1 MKKFIFLIIIVAL
14 STLWLYLLHFFAPN
28 LNSGE
33 GVKKELKFPS
43 SLEELQKV
51 AGLLKLY
58 SLNHWWYVFLI
69 FGSAYI
75 YKQAFCIPGSIFLNL
90 LAGALYGKLGGLF
103 FACLFT
109 SMGATMCYILSL
121 TFAKEL
127 VLTYF
132 RDRFSNFQKKV
143 KENEDN
149 LLPFMLFIRLVPI
162 APGWVINVVAPL
174 VDVPVPIFILST
186 FFGLVPYNFIGVS
199 AGGMLS
205 SLKSVDDIF
214 TWNVFFTTTGI
225 ALLATCPPYILRRL
239 SNNRKVKAL

>member
-1 MKKFIFLIIIVAL
+1 MCATFFSCHLFIQL
-14 STLWLYLLHFFAPN
+14 
-28 LNSGE
+28 
-33 GVKKELKFPS
+33 
-43 SLEELQKV
+43 
-51 AGLLKLY
+51 LY
-58 SLNHWWYVFLI
+58 SCLL
-69 FGSAYI
+69 
-75 YKQAFCIPGSIFLNL
+75 QNL

-132 RDRFSNFQKKV
+132 HDRFSNFQKKV

-174 VDVPVPIFILST
+174 LDVPVPIFILST
-186 FFGLVPYNFIGVS
+186 FFGKYYAFSHLSHKIISKGELLINYDFI
-199 AGGMLS
+199 
-205 SLKSVDDIF
+205 
-214 TWNVFFTTTGI
+214 N
-225 ALLATCPPYILRRL
+225 
-239 SNNRKVKAL
+239 